1 MCPSVHVK
9 VTFVFYFFH
18 HMGLGKEVSL
28 PDDMTSCWLS
38 SVIFE
43 ADLELPV

>member
-28 PDDMTSCWLS
+28 PDDILLALFCY
-38 SVIFE
+38 F
-43 ADLELPV
+43 